1 VFKPN
6 LQAVRTRSQSRSA
19 DQQAQVN
26 DAEPSQIIPDRDNI
40 EDRDEGQTIIFGG
53 IVTEN
58 GAKNPPHPPAVDNT
72 NPLPRP
78 TNKIHASSLPP
89 MAEPGAWH
97 PGVSLIPFL
106 PDGLDYGRNEETW
119 AAVAAAIDGNMWLTA
134 PDHIEFTKA
143 LKSKLDSVLPQ
154 KLKSL
159 HKESMANEIHPLI
172 CKRLGINPSPI
183 NTKQHRF
190 AELVEQLGDDA
201 ASAASLRA
209 YLKRGYEGQQD
220 KFEFMIEHIVKLS
233 TRVAELE
240 GALAKNNKTTKQM
253 QEKQSKMHT
262 KQKMII
268 RRVKESEANAL
279 SASWAAKDVL
289 MKQDQMCQ
297 HTNIVAKQIAEIKQI
312 AKTKRTAPKRQTAKG
327 KGRKVAKPT
336 PVKRGKRTNKPERVP
351 DPTAKKIV
359 IRGVKPDMNNDAVA
373 ATINAQ
379 MKLKA
384 VVKNLAFIRYPNTRR
399 PVVAEFTT
407 LEALHEF
414 MKNKSKLAEG
424 WLFDEWK
431 ERPGRGTGRP
441 EAAQPRAPTAASSRR
456 AAPSGGSASEA
467 SAASATQA

>member
-1 VFKPN
+1 
-6 LQAVRTRSQSRSA
+6 
-19 DQQAQVN
+19 
-26 DAEPSQIIPDRDNI
+26 
-40 EDRDEGQTIIFGG
+40 
-53 IVTEN
+53 
-58 GAKNPPHPPAVDNT
+58 
-72 NPLPRP
+72 
-78 TNKIHASSLPP
+78 

-119 AAVAAAIDGNMWLTA
+119 AAVAAAIDGSMWLTA

-143 LKSKLDSVLPQ
+143 LKSKLDSVFPQ

-172 CKRLGINPSPI
+172 CKRLGANPPPI
-183 NTKQHRF
+183 NSKQHRF
-190 AELVEQLGDDA
+190 AELAEQLGDAA

-209 YLKRGYEGQQD
+209 YLKRGYEGQQA
-220 KFEFMIEHIVKLS
+220 KFEFMIEHIVKLA

-240 GALAKNNKTTKQM
+240 DALAKNKSAVADSTKATKQV
-253 QEKQSKMHT
+253 QEKQIKMHT

-268 RRVKESEANAL
+268 RRVEEREANAL
-279 SASWAAKDVL
+279 NAS
-289 MKQDQMCQ
+289 KQGQMGE
-297 HTNIVAKQIAEIKQI
+297 HTNSVAKQIAEIKQ
-312 AKTKRTAPKRQTAKG
+312 AVSKRQAAKR
-327 KGRKVAKPT
+327 KSRKVTKPT
-336 PVKRGKRTNKPERVP
+336 SVKRGKRTNKPERVP

-359 IRGVKPDMNNDAVA
+359 IRGVKPNMNNDAA
-373 ATINAQ
+373 AALINAQ

-399 PVVAEFTT
+399 PVVAEFDT

-414 MKNKSKLAEG
+414 VKNKSKLAEG

-431 ERPGRGTGRP
+431 ERPGSDTRRP
-441 EAAQPRAPTAASSRR
+441 EAAQPRDPTTVSSRR

-467 SAASATQA
+467 SAASATQL